1 MSKLKNRETD
11 LLFEAILTLKN
22 LEECYLF
29 FEDTCTIK
37 EIQSIS
43 QRFDVA
49 CKMDAG
55 KNYKEVIEET
65 GASSATISR
74 VNRCINYGDGGYKIA
89 IERLKEAGKLE

>member
-1 MSKLKNRETD
+1 MGFFHGFDTGKSIQSCKVSGTNSTSS
-11 LLFEAILTLKN
+11 FNAII
-22 LEECYLF
+22 
-29 FEDTCTIK
+29 DTCTIK

-74 VNRCINYGDGGYKIA
+74 VNRCINYGDGGYKMV
-89 IERLKEAGKLE
+89 LQKLEKTGE